1 MTRIAF
7 KKFSLRMQ
15 KEGMGKVILE
25 YGERFALGFL
35 LCFLLCCIFG
45 RKHMREK
52 GQLVRYLLLSYLCGV
67 TALALLPRIDFGT
80 DSETGKLYLD
90 LVFPGKE
97 MDGVNL
103 IPFRSILAQISGK
116 LPELGPEDR
125 VRTGLLNLFGNPALF
140 LPVGFLLP
148 LSADRWKRLHSALL
162 FAAVFGIALEFL
174 QFLIGRTADIDD
186 VLLRL
191 AGTAVGFGI
200 WKIIEKNS
208 V

>member
-1 MTRIAF
+1 
-7 KKFSLRMQ
+7 MQ
-15 KEGMGKVILE
+15 KEGKGKVILE
-25 YGERFALGFL
+25 YGKRFALGFL
-35 LCFLLCCIFG
+35 PCFLLCCIFG
-45 RKHMREK
+45 RKHVREK

-97 MDGVNL
+97 MGGVNL

-125 VRTGLLNLFGNPALF
+125 VRTGLLNLFGNLALF

-148 LSADRWKRLHSALL
+148 LSAAAQRPSLCGSVRHRTGVPAISDRPHR
-162 FAAVFGIALEFL
+162 GY
-174 QFLIGRTADIDD
+174 
-186 VLLRL
+186 
-191 AGTAVGFGI
+191 
-200 WKIIEKNS
+200 
-208 V
+208 

>member
-1 MTRIAF
+1 
-7 KKFSLRMQ
+7 
-15 KEGMGKVILE
+15 
-25 YGERFALGFL
+25 
-35 LCFLLCCIFG
+35 
-45 RKHMREK
+45 MREK

-97 MDGVNL
+97 MGGVNL